1 MCCAGQGHAPR
12 PPRARAR
19 AAEWTSIKPTGGEL
33 KGKARARQR
42 KEAIMRTV
50 PVHPDI
56 EPAIALLR
64 ARGVGH
70 AAAAS
75 ESATALATD

>member
-1 MCCAGQGHAPR
+1 MCRARTCATAAA
-12 PPRARAR
+12 RARAR